1 MAHPFA
7 TRVRADNSL
16 SNFWHLL
23 LFIMTLPLNSHS
35 LVICFHNLTAD
46 PVTRNRQA
54 TLAGGYAL
62 PVLTDKVLRLAT
74 PALLEAVIRIM

>member
-1 MAHPFA
+1 MARPFA

-23 LFIMTLPLNSHS
+23 FIHYDYSPKFPFM
-35 LVICFHNLTAD
+35 ICFHNLTAD

-74 PALLEAVIRIM
+74 PALLEAVIRVM